1 MRLREVEVGDSI
13 FRRLLI
19 RFISFV
25 AGMRLPDAARVAW
38 YRKDFF
44 GEPLG
49 AWTHAA
55 MRGPSDWTIGER
67 ELMAAVVSKWNGCAF
82 CVGAHGA
89 VASKGMP
96 AQIVEAAL
104 VDPESSGLSEE
115 LRATLSFLKKL
126 TLHPREL
133 GRGDA
138 DAVLA
143 AGVSFSA
150 LTDAIAVACLFNVIN
165 RYADALDFSVPDD
178 GDMQRGADMLL
189 KRGYQV

>member
-13 FRRLLI
+13 SRRLLI
-19 RFISFV
+19 RFISLV
-25 AGMRLPDAARVAW
+25 SGMRLPDAARVAW

-55 MRGPSDWTIGER
+55 MRGPSTWTIGER
-67 ELMAAVVSKWNGCAF
+67 ELIAAIVSKWNGCAF

-96 AQIVEAAL
+96 AHLVEAAL
-104 VDPESSGLSEE
+104 ADPESAGLSDE
-115 LRATLSFLKKL
+115 LRATLPFLKKL
-126 TLHPREL
+126 TLHPHEL
-133 GRGDA
+133 ECSDA

-143 AGVSFSA
+143 AGVSLQA
-150 LTDAIAVACLFNVIN
+150 LTDAIAIACLFNVIN
-165 RYADALDFSVPDD
+165 RYSDALDFAVPDD
-178 GDMQRGADMLL
+178 GEMQRAADMLL
-189 KRGYQV
+189 KRGYQA